1 MLSDKK
7 IDVELQEEPAHGA
20 RSGAGDD
27 DQVGYATFKAAQ
39 ARGYEPVCY
48 RFRTDILRSE

>member
-48 RFRTDILRSE
+48 RFRTDILRSV